1 MKRGIL
7 IAILIIVIFIILI
20 GLIAGFIYTQLNQEP
35 YIADNSFLKIN
46 LKGRIEDNED
56 SPFSN
61 TTTVEDLFYHIKRA
75 KIDKRIKGIIL
86 KISYL
91 CTGFSTTED
100 IGRIIKDFQKS
111 GKKVY
116 AFIYYGGIK
125 EYYLATFADK
135 VYAYKGGD
143 LFLTGLATESIFLK
157 NTLSKLGIKAEL
169 FHIAEYKTA
178 ANIFTQDKMT
188 SAHRESVQKLLDDIY
203 VSTLLGISKNRNI
216 KLESIKKIVNES
228 PVSNAKYLKAGL
240 IDKIIYEDEIFKGL
254 KTDYKITKFET
265 YKQTSSPKPFKAKK
279 KIALIFAS
287 GEINSGK
294 SGGKSITGDKILGS
308 ETISKYLRIARKS
321 PSIKAVVLRINSP
334 GGSALASDEIRRE
347 AELLVKK
354 KPLVISMSDVAA
366 SGGYWISISS
376 SKILALPQTIT
387 GSIGIIS
394 GKFVLKDLYGKI
406 GLNKEILKT
415 SEYAAM
421 FSDYKGFTPSEKE
434 KLMRVM
440 RNIYNDFLYKVAKSR
455 NMKVTDVDNIA
466 KGRVWS
472 GDSALKLNL
481 IDKIG
486 GINEAFEEAKKLAK
500 IPGSESVGIRIYP
513 KKKSIMDSIL
523 GLLFNFKG
531 AKAKIENPIKL
542 TIEEKLIRYKQF
554 FPAMM
559 MPFKLIVN

>member
-7 IAILIIVIFIILI
+7 IAILIIVIFIIFM
-20 GLIAGFIYTQLNQEP
+20 GLIAGFVYMQINQEP

-46 LKGRIEDNED
+46 LKGEIEDNED

-61 TTTVEDLFYHIKRA
+61 AITVNDLFYQIKRA
-75 KIDKRIKGIIL
+75 KIDKKIKGIIL

-91 CTGFSTTED
+91 RSGFSITED
-100 IGRIIKDFQKS
+100 IGRIIKDFRKS

-116 AFIYYGGIK
+116 AFIYCGGIK

-135 VYAYKGGD
+135 VYVFKGND
-143 LFLTGLATESIFLK
+143 LFLTGLATEAIFLK

-178 ANIFTQDKMT
+178 TNIFTQDKMT
-188 SAHRESVQKLLDDIY
+188 PAHRESVQKLLDDIY
-203 VSTLLGISKNRNI
+203 ISTLHGISKNRNI

-228 PVSNAKYLKAGL
+228 PISNARYLKAGL
-240 IDKIIYEDEIFKGL
+240 IDKIIYEDEILKGL
-254 KTDYKITKFET
+254 KTDYKITKFKT
-265 YKQTSSPKPFKAKK
+265 YKQTSSPRPFKGKK
-279 KIALIFAS
+279 KIAVIFAS
-287 GEINSGK
+287 GEINSGR

-308 ETISKYLRIARKS
+308 ETLSKYLRIARKS

-366 SGGYWISISS
+366 SGGYWISLSS
-376 SKILALPQTIT
+376 SKILALPQTMT

-394 GKFVLKDLYGKI
+394 GKFVLKGLYKKI

-415 SEYAAM
+415 SEYAGM
-421 FSDYKGFTPSEKE
+421 FSDYKEFTPSEKE

-440 RNIYNDFLYKVAKSR
+440 RNIYNDFLIKVAKSR
-455 NMKVTDVDNIA
+455 NMKVADVDNIA

-472 GDSALKLNL
+472 GYSALKLNL

-486 GINEAFEEAKKLAK
+486 GINKAFEEAKKLAK
-500 IPGSESVGIRIYP
+500 IPASESVGIRIYP
-513 KKKSIMDSIL
+513 KKKSLMDSIL
-523 GLLFNFKG
+523 DLLFNFKG

>member
-7 IAILIIVIFIILI
+7 IAILIIVIFIIFM
-20 GLIAGFIYTQLNQEP
+20 GLIAGFIYMQLNQEP

-61 TTTVEDLFYHIKRA
+61 AITVKDLYYHTKRA

-86 KISYL
+86 KVSHLY
-91 CTGFSTTED
+91 TGFSTTED

-116 AFIYYGGIK
+116 AFIYSGGIK

-135 VYAYKGGD
+135 VYAFKGND
-143 LFLTGLATESIFLK
+143 LFLTGLATEAMFLK

-178 ANIFTQDKMT
+178 TNIFTQDKMT

-203 VSTLLGISKNRNI
+203 ISTLQGISKNRNI

-228 PVSNAKYLKAGL
+228 PVSNARYLKAGL
-240 IDKIIYEDEIFKGL
+240 IDKIIYEDEILKSL

-265 YKQTSSPKPFKAKK
+265 YKQTSSPRPFKGKK
-279 KIALIFAS
+279 KIAVVFAS
-287 GEINSGK
+287 GEINSGR

-308 ETISKYLRIARKS
+308 ETLSKYLRIARKN

-366 SGGYWISISS
+366 SGGYWISLSS

-394 GKFVLKDLYGKI
+394 GKFVLKGLYGKI
-406 GLNKEILKT
+406 GVNKEILKT
-415 SEYAAM
+415 SEYADM
-421 FSDYKGFTPSEKE
+421 FSDYKEFTPSEKE

-440 RNIYNDFLYKVAKSR
+440 RNIYNDFLIKVAKSR
-455 NMKVTDVDNIA
+455 NMKIADVDNIA

-472 GDSALKLNL
+472 GHSALKLNL

-486 GINEAFEEAKKLAK
+486 GINKAFEEAKKLAK
-500 IPGSESVGIRIYP
+500 IPDSEGVGIRIYP
-513 KKKSIMDSIL
+513 KKKSLMDSIL
-523 GLLFNFKG
+523 DLLFNFKG
-531 AKAKIENPIKL
+531 VKAKIENPIKL

-554 FPAMM
+554 FPAMI